1 MASIPIFGQRVT
13 RIREERGLT
22 QQELATKAGTSY
34 QTIWR
39 IENGKHAEPGIYIAR
54 RIARALGVSLDFLV
68 DLYGENNDTTV
79 DSKDKERA
87 PVMVATE

>member
-1 MASIPIFGQRVT
+1 MASIPVFGQRVT

-22 QQELATKAGTSY
+22 QQELAKKAGTSY

-39 IENGKHAEPGIYIAR
+39 IETGKHAEPGIYIAK

-68 DLYGENNDTTV
+68 DLYGEG
-79 DSKDKERA
+79 KDGELMPA
-87 PVMVATE
+87 AAALV

>member
-1 MASIPIFGQRVT
+1 MASIPIFGRRVT

-22 QQELATKAGTSY
+22 QQELAKKAGTSY

-39 IENGKHAEPGIYIAR
+39 IEAGKHVEPGIYIAR

-68 DLYGENNDTTV
+68 DLHGEG
-79 DSKDKERA
+79 KDGEMM
-87 PVMVATE
+87 PTELASAGRES

>member
-22 QQELATKAGTSY
+22 QQELAKKAGTSY

-39 IENGKHAEPGIYIAR
+39 IEAGKHFEPGIYIAR

-68 DLYGENNDTTV
+68 DLHGEG
-79 DSKDKERA
+79 KDGEMS
-87 PVMVATE
+87 PTELASAGRES

>member
-1 MASIPIFGQRVT
+1 MAGIPIFGRRVT
-13 RIREERGLT
+13 RIRGERGLT
-22 QQELATKAGTSY
+22 QQELATKAGTTY

-68 DLYGENNDTTV
+68 NLHGDEDEDEV
-79 DSKDKERA
+79 SQRA
-87 PVMVATE
+87 VGAVA

>member
-1 MASIPIFGQRVT
+1 MAAIPIFGQRVT
-13 RIREERGLT
+13 RIREERGMT
-22 QQELATKAGTSY
+22 QQELASKAGTTY

-68 DLYGENNDTTV
+68 NLYGDDEEEASPLAVT
-79 DSKDKERA
+79 A
-87 PVMVATE
+87 VA

>member
-1 MASIPIFGQRVT
+1 VT

-22 QQELATKAGTSY
+22 QQELAAKAGTTY

-68 DLYGENNDTTV
+68 NLHGDDDE
-79 DSKDKERA
+79 EEAQRRR
-87 PVMVATE
+87 VAAVA

>member
-1 MASIPIFGQRVT
+1 MASIPIFGRRVT

-22 QQELATKAGTSY
+22 QQELAAKAGTSY

-54 RIARALGVSLDFLV
+54 SIARALGVSLDFLV
-68 DLYGENNDTTV
+68 NLHGED
-79 DSKDKERA
+79 DESEFLPA
-87 PVMVATE
+87 AVALVGA

>member
-1 MASIPIFGQRVT
+1 MGSIPIFGRRVT

-22 QQELATKAGTSY
+22 QQELAAKAGTSY

-54 RIARALGVSLDFLV
+54 GIARALGVSLDYLV
-68 DLYGENNDTTV
+68 NLHG
-79 DSKDKERA
+79 KDDEGTFEPA
-87 PVMVATE
+87 GAVLIGI